1 MRILCGIAIV
11 TLGFSAAC
19 ASRSDTTA
27 TTTGQVRATSG
38 GAAAAGAVQSPANT
52 SGAEAAARLTPQDLD
67 ARMKNI
73 GSTYPAMRMQLM
85 ANQLG
90 DAAKAA
96 QQLATWFG
104 DVERFW
110 AQNSKPDAVK
120 WSQDARTFAT
130 EVAGTATAGDAMKA
144 TQAAANM
151 QGACKQC
158 HGTYREAD
166 PAGGFRIKAGVL
178 TP

>member
-1 MRILCGIAIV
+1 MRILLAMTIV

-19 ASRSDTTA
+19 ANRSDTTA
-27 TTTGQVRATSG
+27 TTTAQ
-38 GAAAAGAVQSPANT
+38 AGATAGGGQANT
-52 SGAEAAARLTPQDLD
+52 SGAQAAARLTPQDLD
-67 ARMKNI
+67 GRMKSI
-73 GSTYPAMRMQLM
+73 GSRYPAMRMQLM
-85 ANQLG
+85 ANQLS
-90 DAAKAA
+90 DATKGA
-96 QQLATWFG
+96 QELATLFG

-110 AQNSKPDAVK
+110 AQNNKPDAVK

-130 EVAGTATAGDAMKA
+130 EVAGAATAGDAMKA